1 MNLRVTEVKKTIFK
15 SYFFVGICRGCNLKR
30 KNILTLTEN
39 LDVLRVNFNETCC
52 NLLVDCFFV
61 TLNNSTA
68 ESYCTFLVDILKEFI
83 VVNNNLKHTVLIT
96 DIEEHYTAVV
106 TDIFNPARNSDLL
119 SDIFFS

>member
-52 NLLVDCFFV
+52 NLLIDCFFF
-61 TLNNSTA
+61 TLYNSTD
-68 ESYCTFLVDILKEFI
+68 ESYCTFLVDIFKELI
-83 VVNNNLKHTVLIT
+83 VVIYNLKHTVLIT
-96 DIEEHYTAVV
+96 DIKEHYTAVV